1 MAWEYNDPGGIGSG
15 DDYTLFLKVYG
26 GEVVK
31 AYNLA
36 SDVHNKLRSRT
47 IQSGKSATFPT
58 ISTEEAKIF
67 TPGQDLFSDS
77 NGYESDMTNDEKVI
91 SINKMLIATAFV
103 DEVEEMM
110 AHYDVRG
117 PYAEQMGAA
126 LATAHDRWAIAAMLS
141 DAGTKVEEGTFSSW
155 SVTNLKAAIV
165 GAAGQMD
172 EGGVPK
178 QGRYVLVT
186 PTLFYELMD
195 EDDVIGSDYN
205 TTGDRGHVGTLWYMG
220 FEIINSAL
228 WGEFDG
234 ETDLDGAGKPL
245 VDIGLGRGDVYDDSA
260 ATKIGALAFHKDCA
274 ATVTL
279 KGLSTSV
286 DWVPERQGNLLVA
299 KQAIGCDVLR
309 SIGIAPLGGA

>member
-1 MAWEYNDPGGIGSG
+1 MAWENNDPGGIGSG

-58 ISTEEAKIF
+58 ISKEEAKIF
-67 TPGQDLFSDS
+67 TPGQDLFSDD
-77 NGYESDMTNDEKVI
+77 NGYESDMAHDEKVI

-126 LATAHDRWAIAAMLS
+126 LATAHDRWAIAALLS
-141 DAGTKVEEGTFSSW
+141 DATAGTAVGSTGSWTAGNFKTAIEE
-155 SVTNLKAAIV
+155 
-165 GAAGQMD
+165 AAGLMD
-172 EGGVPK
+172 SAGVPK
-178 QGRYVLVT
+178 KGRYVLVT

-245 VDIGLGRGDVYDDSA
+245 VDIGLGRGDAYDDSA

>member
-1 MAWEYNDPGGIGSG
+1 MAWEINNPGGLSG

-58 ISTEEAKIF
+58 ISKEEAKIF

-77 NGYESDMTNDEKVI
+77 NGYESDMSNDEKVV

-126 LATAHDRWAIAAMLS
+126 LATAHDRWSIAAMLS
-141 DAGTKVEEGTFSSW
+141 DATAGTAVGTTGSWTAGNFKTAIEE
-155 SVTNLKAAIV
+155 
-165 GAAGQMD
+165 AAGLMD
-172 EGGVPK
+172 SAGVPK
-178 QGRYVLVT
+178 KGRYVLVT
-186 PTLFYELMD
+186 PTLFYSLMG
-195 EDDVIGSDYN
+195 EDDVIGSDFN

-220 FEIINSAL
+220 FEVVNSAI
-228 WGEFDG
+228 WDEFNGES
-234 ETDLDGAGKPL
+234 DLDDSGKPL
-245 VDIGLGRGDVYDDSA
+245 EDIGLGRGGAYTVSA
-260 ATKIGALAFHKDCA
+260 ATDVEGLAFQTDAA

-299 KQAIGCDVLR
+299 KQAIGVDVLR
-309 SIGIAPLGGA
+309 PESIITLKGS